1 MIVHSPAVVLRR
13 FSYSDTSI
21 IARCFTQEMGK
32 ISFMIRGAKRKKS
45 PQTAF
50 YEPMSH
56 LDLVF
61 YYNERRDMQTV
72 SKASFATTYKN
83 INGDLKRI
91 AYGMAV
97 VELTEKTI
105 IDHDPHSD
113 LFIVLLN
120 ILHAIDTRAEQ
131 LNLVY
136 WYYQIKLLTLLG
148 FKPDLDNREFAG
160 LVLPDPTTGPNSAQ
174 ILSFL
179 ISGSLSDTG
188 FQSKLNKLSVSSKDR
203 KVISQYINTCL
214 YYHFDGL
221 KELKSLGVLKALVT
235 A

>member
-1 MIVHSPAVVLRR
+1 MIVHSPAIVLRR

-21 IARCFTQEMGK
+21 IARCFTKEMGK
-32 ISFMIRGAKRKKS
+32 ISFIVRGAKRKKS

-50 YEPMSH
+50 YEPMNH

-61 YYNERRDMQTV
+61 YFNKRRDMQIV

-83 INGDLKRI
+83 IHEDLKRI
-91 AYGMAV
+91 AYGMAI

-105 IDHDPHSD
+105 IDNDPHSE
-113 LFIVLLN
+113 LFIELLN
-120 ILHAIDTRAEQ
+120 ILLTIDARAEQ

-160 LVLPDPTTGPNSAQ
+160 LVLPDPTKGPNSMQ
-174 ILSFL
+174 ILSLL
-179 ISGSLSDTG
+179 ISGNISDAG
-188 FQSKLNKLSVSSKDR
+188 FQSKLNELSVFSKDR

-221 KELKSLGVLKALVT
+221 KELKSLSILKALVT

>member
-1 MIVHSPAVVLRR
+1 MIVHSPAVVLSR

-45 PQTAF
+45 PPTAF

-83 INGDLKRI
+83 IHGDLKRI
-91 AYGMAV
+91 AYGMSII
-97 VELTEKTI
+97 ELTGKTI
-105 IDHDPHSD
+105 TDHDPHRE
-113 LFIVLLN
+113 LFIELLN

>member
-50 YEPMSH
+50 YEPMNH

-72 SKASFATTYKN
+72 SKTSFATTYKN
-83 INGDLKRI
+83 IHGDLKRI

-97 VELTEKTI
+97 IELTEKTI
-105 IDHDPHSD
+105 TDHDPHSD

-160 LVLPDPTTGPNSAQ
+160 LVLPDHTTGPNSAQ

-179 ISGSLSDTG
+179 ISGNLSDTG

>member
-1 MIVHSPAVVLRR
+1 MIVHSAAVVLRS

-32 ISFMIRGAKRKKS
+32 ISFMVRGAKRKKL

-72 SKASFATTYKN
+72 SKANFATTYKN
-83 INGDLKRI
+83 IHRDLKRI

-105 IDHDPHSD
+105 TDYDPHSE
-113 LFIVLLN
+113 LFIELLN
-120 ILHAIDTRAEQ
+120 ILHTIDTRAEQ

-148 FKPDLDNREFAG
+148 FKPDLDNRELAG
-160 LVLPDPTTGPNSAQ
+160 LVLPDPTKGPNSAQ

-179 ISGSLSDTG
+179 LSGNLSDTG
-188 FQSKLNKLSVSSKDR
+188 FQSKLNKLSVSYKDR
-203 KVISQYINTCL
+203 KVIGQYINTCL

-221 KELKSLGVLKALVT
+221 KELKSLRVLKALVT

>member
-1 MIVHSPAVVLRR
+1 
-13 FSYSDTSI
+13 
-21 IARCFTQEMGK
+21 
-32 ISFMIRGAKRKKS
+32 
-45 PQTAF
+45 
-50 YEPMSH
+50 MSH

-72 SKASFATTYKN
+72 SKANFATTYKN
-83 INGDLKRI
+83 IHRDLKRI

-105 IDHDPHSD
+105 TDHDPHSE
-113 LFIVLLN
+113 LFIELLN
-120 ILHAIDTRAEQ
+120 ILNTIDTRAEQ

-148 FKPDLDNREFAG
+148 FKPDLDNRELAG
-160 LVLPDPTTGPNSAQ
+160 LVLPDPTKGPNSAQ

-179 ISGSLSDTG
+179 LSGNLSDTG
-188 FQSKLNKLSVSSKDR
+188 FQSKLNELSVSSKDR

-221 KELKSLGVLKALVT
+221 KELKSLRVLKALVT

>member
-1 MIVHSPAVVLRR
+1 MIIHSPAVVLRR

-32 ISFMIRGAKRKKS
+32 ISFMVRGAKRKKS

-56 LDLVF
+56 LDMVF
-61 YYNERRDMQTV
+61 FYNERRDMQTV
-72 SKASFATTYKN
+72 SKANFATTYKN
-83 INGDLKRI
+83 IHGDLKRI
-91 AYGMAV
+91 AYGMAI

-105 IDHDPHSD
+105 TDHDPHSE
-113 LFIVLLN
+113 LFIELLN
-120 ILHAIDTRAEQ
+120 ILHTIDTRAEQ

-148 FKPDLDNREFAG
+148 FKPDLDNRELAG
-160 LVLPDPTTGPNSAQ
+160 LVLPDPTKGPNSAQ

-179 ISGSLSDTG
+179 LSGNLSDTG
-188 FQSKLNKLSVSSKDR
+188 FPSKLNELSVSSKDR

-221 KELKSLGVLKALVT
+221 KELKSLRVLKALVT

>member
-1 MIVHSPAVVLRR
+1 MV
-13 FSYSDTSI
+13 
-21 IARCFTQEMGK
+21 
-32 ISFMIRGAKRKKS
+32 RGAKRKKS

-61 YYNERRDMQTV
+61 YYSERRDMQTV
-72 SKASFATTYKN
+72 SKANFATTYKN
-83 INGDLKRI
+83 IHGDLKRI

-105 IDHDPHSD
+105 ADHDPHSE

-120 ILHAIDTRAEQ
+120 TLNTIDTRAEQ

-148 FKPDLDNREFAG
+148 FKPDLNNRDLTG
-160 LVLPDPTTGPNSAQ
+160 LVLPDPTKGPNSAQ

-179 ISGSLSDTG
+179 LSGDLSDTG
-188 FQSKLNKLSVSSKDR
+188 FQSKLNELSVSPKDR

-221 KELKSLGVLKALVT
+221 KELKSLSVLKALVT
-235 A
+235 V

>member
-32 ISFMIRGAKRKKS
+32 ISFMVRGAKRKKS

-72 SKASFATTYKN
+72 SKANFATTYKN
-83 INGDLKRI
+83 IHGDLKRI

-97 VELTEKTI
+97 IELTEKTI
-105 IDHDPHSD
+105 TDYDPHSE
-113 LFIVLLN
+113 LFIELLN
-120 ILHAIDTRAEQ
+120 ILNTIVWRADH
-131 LNLVY
+131 LYLVY
-136 WYYQIKLLTLLG
+136 WY
-148 FKPDLDNREFAG
+148 
-160 LVLPDPTTGPNSAQ
+160 
-174 ILSFL
+174 
-179 ISGSLSDTG
+179 
-188 FQSKLNKLSVSSKDR
+188 
-203 KVISQYINTCL
+203 
-214 YYHFDGL
+214 
-221 KELKSLGVLKALVT
+221 
-235 A
+235 

>member
-1 MIVHSPAVVLRR
+1 
-13 FSYSDTSI
+13 
-21 IARCFTQEMGK
+21 MGK
-32 ISFMIRGAKRKKS
+32 ISFMVRGAKRKKS
-45 PQTAF
+45 PQSAF

-72 SKASFATTYKN
+72 SKANFATTYKN
-83 INGDLKRI
+83 IHGDLKRI

-105 IDHDPHSD
+105 TDHDPHSE

-120 ILHAIDTRAEQ
+120 TLNTIDTRVEQ

-148 FKPDLDNREFAG
+148 FKPDLNNRDLTG
-160 LVLPDPTTGPNSAQ
+160 LVLPDPTKGPNSAE

-179 ISGSLSDTG
+179 LSGDLSDTG
-188 FQSKLNKLSVSSKDR
+188 FQSKLNELSISSKDR

-221 KELKSLGVLKALVT
+221 KELKSLSVLKALVT
-235 A
+235 V

>member
-1 MIVHSPAVVLRR
+1 MIIHSPAVVLRR

-21 IARCFTQEMGK
+21 IARCFTQELGK
-32 ISFMIRGAKRKKS
+32 ISFMVRGAKRKKS

-83 INGDLKRI
+83 IHGDLKRI

-105 IDHDPHSD
+105 TDYDPHSE

-120 ILHAIDTRAEQ
+120 TLNTIDTRAEQ

-148 FKPDLDNREFAG
+148 FKPDLNNRDLPG
-160 LVLPDPTTGPNSAQ
+160 LVLPDPTKGPNSAQ

-179 ISGSLSDTG
+179 LSGDLSDTG
-188 FQSKLNKLSVSSKDR
+188 FQSKLNELSVSPKDR

-221 KELKSLGVLKALVT
+221 KELKSLSVLKALVT
-235 A
+235 V

>member
-32 ISFMIRGAKRKKS
+32 ISFMVRGAKRKKS

-83 INGDLKRI
+83 IHGDLKRI
-91 AYGMAV
+91 AYGMAI
-97 VELTEKTI
+97 VELTEKTM
-105 IDHDPHSD
+105 IDNDPHSE
-113 LFIVLLN
+113 LFIELLN
-120 ILHAIDTRAEQ
+120 ILLTIDARAEQ

-136 WYYQIKLLTLLG
+136 WYYQLKLLTLLG
-148 FKPDLDNREFAG
+148 FKPDLDNRELAG
-160 LVLPDPTTGPNSAQ
+160 LVLPDHTKGPNSAQ

-179 ISGSLSDTG
+179 LSGNLSDTS
-188 FQSKLNKLSVSSKDR
+188 FQSKLNELSVSSKDR
-203 KVISQYINTCL
+203 KVISQYMNTCL

-221 KELKSLGVLKALVT
+221 KDLKSLRVLKALVT

>member
-1 MIVHSPAVVLRR
+1 
-13 FSYSDTSI
+13 
-21 IARCFTQEMGK
+21 
-32 ISFMIRGAKRKKS
+32 
-45 PQTAF
+45 
-50 YEPMSH
+50 
-56 LDLVF
+56 VF

-72 SKASFATTYKN
+72 SKANFATTYKN
-83 INGDLKRI
+83 IHGDLKRI

-105 IDHDPHSD
+105 TDYDPHSE
-113 LFIVLLN
+113 LFIELLN
-120 ILHAIDTRAEQ
+120 ILHTIDTRAEQ

-148 FKPDLDNREFAG
+148 FKPDLDNREFTG
-160 LVLPDPTTGPNSAQ
+160 LVLPDPTKGPNSAQ

-179 ISGSLSDTG
+179 ISGNLLDTG
-188 FQSKLNKLSVSSKDR
+188 FQSELSELSVSAKDR

-221 KELKSLGVLKALVT
+221 KELKSLSVLKALVT

>member
-83 INGDLKRI
+83 IHGDLKRI
-91 AYGMAV
+91 AYGMAI
-97 VELTEKTI
+97 VELTEKTM
-105 IDHDPHSD
+105 IDNDPHSE
-113 LFIVLLN
+113 LFIELLN
-120 ILHAIDTRAEQ
+120 ILHTIDTRAEQ

-160 LVLPDPTTGPNSAQ
+160 LVLPDPTKGPNSMQ
-174 ILSFL
+174 ILSLL
-179 ISGSLSDTG
+179 ISGNISDAG
-188 FQSKLNKLSVSSKDR
+188 FQSKLNELSVFSKDR
-203 KVISQYINTCL
+203 KVISQYINACL

-221 KELKSLGVLKALVT
+221 KELKSLSILKALVT

>member
-21 IARCFTQEMGK
+21 IARCFTKEMGK
-32 ISFMIRGAKRKKS
+32 ISFMVRGAKRKKS
-45 PQTAF
+45 PQSAF

-61 YYNERRDMQTV
+61 HYNERRDIQTV
-72 SKASFATTYKN
+72 SKANFATTYKN
-83 INGDLKRI
+83 IYGDLKRI

-105 IDHDPHSD
+105 TDHDPHSE
-113 LFIVLLN
+113 LFIVLINTLN
-120 ILHAIDTRAEQ
+120 TIDTRAEQ

-148 FKPDLDNREFAG
+148 FKPDLDNRNLAG
-160 LVLPDPTTGPNSAQ
+160 LVLPDPTKGPNSTK

-179 ISGSLSDTG
+179 LSGNLSDAG
-188 FQSKLNKLSVSSKDR
+188 FQTQLNELSVSSKDR

-221 KELKSLGVLKALVT
+221 NELKSLRVLKALVT

>member
-1 MIVHSPAVVLRR
+1 MIIHSPAVVLRR